1 MNTECFIKSF
11 MLIAVILLMISCWTD
26 TEKFANI
33 DFTSQS
39 LVDKIKK
46 NNPFELE
53 LNNTHVLVS
62 FDQLKEEEKKIIID
76 KLKDNSK
83 FMDYRENKQNVEK
96 GIFYKTPV
104 FVVPKNE
111 VVLNNKLDFVLTSDS
126 GAYALTPSISNKD
139 LKNTYLHFDEDLEL
153 LYYSVVG
160 GNSKIVYINDNG
172 FVNLFGLQEK
182 WNGTN
187 FRTLGKVD
195 NIDQKLKINIK

>member
-1 MNTECFIKSF
+1 MNTECFIKSV
-11 MLIAVILLMISCWTD
+11 MIIAVILLIVSCWTN
-26 TEKFANI
+26 TESFTNI
-33 DFTSQS
+33 DFTSPS
-39 LVDKIKK
+39 LINKIQK
-46 NNPFELE
+46 NNPFEVE

-76 KLKDNSK
+76 KLKNDLK

-104 FVVPKNE
+104 FIVPKNE
-111 VVLNNKLDFVLTSDS
+111 VVSNNKLDFVLFSDS
-126 GAYALTPSISNKD
+126 GAYALNPSISNKN
-139 LKNTYLHFDEDLEL
+139 LKDTYLHFDEDLEL
-153 LYYSVVG
+153 LYYSVIG

-187 FRTLGKVD
+187 FRTLKKVD
-195 NIDQKLKINIK
+195 NINQKLKINIK